1 MEIVR
6 VEMDL
11 RRLRHNDG
19 ESEERKS
26 QREQIEVLKLEF
38 NSSNSHLVALK
49 YEVSKTQVSRGV
61 VIDLVAN
68 RIISFL
74 KFRVTP
80 SVYSEAAT
88 SSSKRRTLC
97 ILCQSNW
104 NLNARVVKEKA

>member
-26 QREQIEVLKLEF
+26 QREQIEVLKLEL

-61 VIDLVAN
+61 YWFSCQLNNFYCEKIG
-68 RIISFL
+68 
-74 KFRVTP
+74 
-80 SVYSEAAT
+80 
-88 SSSKRRTLC
+88 SS
-97 ILCQSNW
+97 
-104 NLNARVVKEKA
+104 